1 MINKD
6 ALVRA
11 GAEKLAD
18 ILLSLY
24 NHLDGLTVDQFIGRL
39 GGSINLAIDRQIAL
53 TPQGLQLL
61 QEKISKEA

>member
-11 GAEKLAD
+11 CAEKLAD

-24 NHLDGLTVDQFIGRL
+24 NHLDGLKVDQFIGRL
-39 GGSINLAIDRQIAL
+39 GGSINLAVDSQIAL